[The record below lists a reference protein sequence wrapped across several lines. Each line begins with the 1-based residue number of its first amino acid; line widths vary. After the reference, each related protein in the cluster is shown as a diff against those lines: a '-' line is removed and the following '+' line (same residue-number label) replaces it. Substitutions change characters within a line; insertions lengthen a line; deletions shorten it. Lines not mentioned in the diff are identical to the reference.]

1 MIEEVYTLIQ
11 ALDISAEDAEEI
23 INIYFEFFA
32 DSWTY
37 NNYLWR
43 NIRVVRNKTENQ
55 MIIAELKT
63 IDDICLY
70 EGDDYI
76 LITNYDS
83 LIKYGDMEDCLPNPF

>member
-43 NIRVVRNKTENQ
+43 NIRVVRNKKENQ
-55 MIIAELKT
+55 IIN
-63 IDDICLY
+63 IIIY
-70 EGDDYI
+70 
-76 LITNYDS
+76 
-83 LIKYGDMEDCLPNPF
+83 